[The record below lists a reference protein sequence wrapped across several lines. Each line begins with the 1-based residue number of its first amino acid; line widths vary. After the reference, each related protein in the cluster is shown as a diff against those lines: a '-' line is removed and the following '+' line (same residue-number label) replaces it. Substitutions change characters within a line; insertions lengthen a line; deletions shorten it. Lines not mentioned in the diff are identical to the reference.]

1 MRHGMRLMLVASVLS
16 VFGAGCVATRTW
28 TNDLVAK
35 REVEVDERVGKV
47 ETDVREH
54 GERLDRVEV
63 RIGQIDTGLTE
74 TRALLRTT
82 LPPVKRPVT
91 LRTEPQP
98 GAPSAGRTLIGVI
111 HVPFAFD
118 SADLDARAK
127 AALARIVTD
136 LGENPH
142 ITIDLEGTT
151 DPVGRLDYNI
161 RLSQRRVETVSRW
174 LVDKGVD
181 RARIIRTAGRGELAD
196 ATVQNSFKRRV
207 VVKLMRQGG

>member
-161 RLSQRRVETVSRW
+161 RLSQRRVETVTRW
-174 LVDKGVD
+174 LVDKGV
-181 RARIIRTAGRGELAD
+181 
-196 ATVQNSFKRRV
+196 
-207 VVKLMRQGG
+207 

>member
-1 MRHGMRLMLVASVLS
+1 MRLMLVASVLS

-82 LPPVKRPVT
+82 LPTVKRPVT

-161 RLSQRRVETVSRW
+161 RLSQRRVETVTRW

-181 RARIIRTAGRGELAD
+181 RARIIRSAGRGELAD

>member
-1 MRHGMRLMLVASVLS
+1 
-16 VFGAGCVATRTW
+16 
-28 TNDLVAK
+28 
-35 REVEVDERVGKV
+35 
-47 ETDVREH
+47 
-54 GERLDRVEV
+54 
-63 RIGQIDTGLTE
+63 
-74 TRALLRTT
+74 
-82 LPPVKRPVT
+82 VT

-127 AALARIVTD
+127 AALARIVKD

-174 LVDKGVD
+174 LVDQGVD
-181 RARIIRTAGRGELAD
+181 RARIVRTAGRGELAD

-207 VVKLMRQGG
+207 VVKLMRSSE

>member
-35 REVEVDERVGKV
+35 REVEVDQRVGKV

-54 GERLDRVEV
+54 GERLDQVEV

-82 LPPVKRPVT
+82 LPQVRRPVT

-98 GAPSAGRTLIGVI
+98 GAPSASRTLIGVI

-127 AALARIVTD
+127 AALARIVKD

-207 VVKLMRQGG
+207 VVKLMRSDG